1 MTLPYV
7 SPLKSRFHQIIK
19 PLNLYHWDPF
29 DLHAVDLIHPPPG
42 PQVDGTWLAAHGG
55 VVVVTLNY
63 RLDVFGFLS
72 SGDDVMPGNYGML
85 DQVMALQFV
94 RDNAA
99 AFGGDPERVRKFE
112 NKPIQHNII
121 F

>member
-1 MTLPYV
+1 MLAG
-7 SPLKSRFHQIIK
+7 SASR
-19 PLNLYHWDPF
+19 
-29 DLHAVDLIHPPPG
+29 
-42 PQVDGTWLAAHGG
+42 VDGTWLAARGG

-99 AFGGDPERVRKFE
+99 AFGGDPERVRIIE
-112 NKPIQHNII
+112 NKLIQHNII
-121 F
+121 HG